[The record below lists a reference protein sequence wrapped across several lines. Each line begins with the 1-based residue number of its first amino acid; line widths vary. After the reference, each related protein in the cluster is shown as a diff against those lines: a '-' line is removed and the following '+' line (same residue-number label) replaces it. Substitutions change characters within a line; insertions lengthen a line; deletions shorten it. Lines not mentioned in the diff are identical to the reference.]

1 MKEKKLNQQGN
12 NQRPIIQFHLRKNK
26 KRRKI
31 QQNEHR
37 LTENEDPRKENNKDV
52 GGPIAKPLSVPD
64 QILQICHQTF
74 EAMDT
79 LDSKPKNSLPLI
91 QIVIEC

>member
-64 QILQICHQTF
+64 QICSWHRLT
-74 EAMDT
+74 D
-79 LDSKPKNSLPLI
+79 LPSNL
-91 QIVIEC
+91 